1 MILKIGKIKL
11 TDSNTSRL
19 FSVIT
24 RFIPVILVQQVT
36 RLVNKFAL
44 LLHKY
49 RFNQDCR
56 NASGNDGKRRGF
68 SICCKFFNAST
79 INVMLACEH
88 SELPRASRNIMAI
101 LLNAANSISSRF
113 LIVITGFIPVILVQQ
128 MTNIVNTL
136 ALLFKRSL
144 LSQDCRNASGNDD
157 KRRWLNICCKFFKYP
172 SPDTNVST
180 SPAGGEVLKQVLL
193 PQCAPDAT
201 GFLSDVYK
209 RGTRARKFLA
219 DGVQGGRSMIEMLG
233 VLAIIA
239 VLSVGGIAGYSKAM
253 EKYKLNKVTE
263 QYSYLFQGL
272 IEHGD
277 SLRLSGPED
286 KFLTNIVTALN
297 LVPTSWTLNSNNL
310 SFIDDYGNNVDII
323 TRNKEFVFNL
333 GFRNAKLNTKTCE
346 AFFQNVFQPLHAY
359 MTRIH
364 FYDMKGVNQQYMYY
378 GDTMCSNGR
387 LCLRDMTVSDIHK
400 ACGYCSIK
408 EGSGCFVVIYF

>member
-1 MILKIGKIKL
+1 MILKNYKKSL
-11 TDSNTSRL
+11 TTSIALRFL
-19 FSVIT
+19 NVIT
-24 RFIPVILVQQVT
+24 GFIPVILVQQIT
-36 RLVNKFAL
+36 NLVNKFAL
-44 LLHKY
+44 LFKRSLL
-49 RFNQDCR
+49 NQDCR
-56 NASGNDGKRRGF
+56 NASGNDWCWRCWLNT
-68 SICCKFFNAST
+68 CCKFFNAST
-79 INVMLACEH
+79 LNVILRRER
-88 SELPRASRNIMAI
+88 SELSGESRNRMAI

-113 LIVITGFIPVILVQQ
+113 LNVITGFIPVILVQQ
-128 MTNIVNTL
+128 VTNLV
-136 ALLFKRSL
+136 K
-144 LSQDCRNASGNDD
+144 
-157 KRRWLNICCKFFKYP
+157 K
-172 SPDTNVST
+172 
-180 SPAGGEVLKQVLL
+180 
-193 PQCAPDAT
+193 T

-286 KFLTNIVTALN
+286 KFLTNIVAALN
-297 LVPTSWTLNSNNL
+297 LVPTSWTLNSDNL
-310 SFIDDYGNNVDII
+310 SFIDDYGNNVGII

-333 GFRNAKLNTKTCE
+333 GFRNAELTTKTCE

-408 EGSGCFVVIYF
+408 EGSACFVVIYF